1 MSTRRPVAPPPIPGF
16 TYISLLGSGGFSDVY
31 LYEQDRPRRK
41 VAVKVLLSDLK
52 TEGARRRF
60 ESEANLM
67 AQLSS
72 HPYIVTIFEAEVTE
86 GGHSYLAMEYCS
98 RPSLDVRYRRQRFS
112 VDEVLAVGI
121 QVASAVETAH
131 RAGIAH
137 RDIKPANILVTD
149 YNRPALTDFGIS
161 GTLGS
166 DADEDAGMSIPWS
179 PPEQFRDGPV
189 DGIMVDIWALAATL
203 YTLLAGRSPFV
214 MPGADNSQR
223 ELISRI
229 TAMPV
234 PRLGRAD
241 VPESLELALSTAMAK
256 SAASRYSSAHAFA
269 LALQRIQAELNL
281 SVTPFEVLEEPHH
294 DGSHPDDGF
303 EETRVR
309 NIASIDPEKTGSA
322 PTFPARTRPQNPR
335 PGATGSG
342 VPAFPAPIRSLHE
355 SPAPSA
361 AVPSPSPPHPLS
373 SRQMAEPPL
382 FAGQGAEAVV
392 GNALTGDDWDQAT
405 MLRGGTGTGTGTSG
419 RATETQDATIQRAG
433 IMPSALR
440 DPSHEPAVSGSPA
453 APLHGSPAAPLHGS
467 PAAPPQGR
475 PGPGGNREDQEL
487 DATVNRPALAGEV
500 GQDATSDHGKRNLW
514 LSVCGAAVLL
524 LAVVVGIIVA
534 TAAPEPK
541 VQPRDPISKAPADAL
556 DNGTV
561 PDVSNL
567 AGAVGPSGKVMFSW
581 TNPKPEAGDVYK
593 WRIKTVK
600 DSGNYVNTTLTKVD
614 VVGNPGEPTCIQVI
628 VVRSDG
634 SASPEG
640 GESIACV
647 DTK

>member
-1 MSTRRPVAPPPIPGF
+1 MSSKRPVAPPPHIPGF

-86 GGHSYLAMEYCS
+86 AGHSYLAMEYCS

-161 GTLGS
+161 GTLGG

-179 PPEQFRDGPV
+179 PPEQFADGPV
-189 DGIMVDIWALAATL
+189 DGVMVDVWALGATL

-214 MPGADNSQR
+214 MPGTDNSQR

-229 TAMPV
+229 TSAAL

-241 VPESLELALSTAMAK
+241 VPESLERALSTAMAK

-281 SVTPFEVLEEPHH
+281 SVTPFEVLEEQQLEEN
-294 DGSHPDDGF
+294 HPDDGF

-309 NIASIDPEKTGSA
+309 SIAAIDPERTGSA
-322 PTFPARTRPQNPR
+322 PTFPARTRPQR
-335 PGATGSG
+335 PGTGAPPSGLPAGGFPPAAAAPAATRPQ
-342 VPAFPAPIRSLHE
+342 VPGN
-355 SPAPSA
+355 
-361 AVPSPSPPHPLS
+361 
-373 SRQMAEPPL
+373 L
-382 FAGQGAEAVV
+382 FAGQQDGKQDGGTQAGSNPAGEWAH
-392 GNALTGDDWDQAT
+392 AT
-405 MLRGGTGTGTGTSG
+405 MLRGSAPAAGYGSAPDATVQRPGPLPAQAGQAGAPGHRAG
-419 RATETQDATIQRAG
+419 RAGHGAAADPEIDATISR
-433 IMPSALR
+433 
-440 DPSHEPAVSGSPA
+440 PAPVTETAPEA
-453 APLHGSPAAPLHGS
+453 AP
-467 PAAPPQGR
+467 
-475 PGPGGNREDQEL
+475 
-487 DATVNRPALAGEV
+487 
-500 GQDATSDHGKRNLW
+500 DHGKRNVW
-514 LSVCGAAVLL
+514 LAAAGGTLLVL
-524 LAVVVGIIVA
+524 AIIVGIVVA
-534 TAAPEPK
+534 SSAPAPK
-541 VQPRDPISKAPADAL
+541 VEETGQVSKPPADAL

-561 PDVSNL
+561 PDVADL
-567 AGAVGPSGKVMFSW
+567 AGTVDAAGKATFTW
-581 TNPKPEAGDVYK
+581 TNPQPKSGDAYK
-593 WRIKTVK
+593 WRVYAL
-600 DSGNYVNTTLTKVD
+600 GNHGEYQSTAEPAAQVAL
-614 VVGNPGEPTCIQVI
+614 NPTEPTCVQVMI
-628 VVRSDG
+628 VRSDG
-634 SASPEG
+634 AFSPLE
-640 GESIACV
+640 EDSIACIR
-647 DTK
+647 K

>member
-1 MSTRRPVAPPPIPGF
+1 MSSKRPPAPPPHIPGF
-16 TYISLLGSGGFSDVY
+16 TYYSLLGSGGFSDVY

-72 HPYIVTIFEAEVTE
+72 HPYIVTIFEAEVTDD
-86 GGHSYLAMEYCS
+86 GHSYLAMEYCS

-161 GTLGS
+161 GTLAG
-166 DADEDAGMSIPWS
+166 DTDEDSGMSIPWS
-179 PPEQFRDGPV
+179 PPEQFSDGNV
-189 DGIMVDIWALAATL
+189 DGVMVDVWALGATL

-229 TAMPV
+229 SNMPL

-256 SAASRYSSAHAFA
+256 SPQSRYSSAHAFA

-281 SVTPFEVLEEPHH
+281 SVTPFEVLEEPHQE
-294 DGSHPDDGF
+294 DSHPDDGA

-309 NIASIDPEKTGSA
+309 SIAAIDPERTGSA
-322 PTFPARTRPQNPR
+322 PTFPARTRPQVSTTEGPPSR
-335 PGATGSG
+335 FTP
-342 VPAFPAPIRSLHE
+342 PAALTPPQPAPQPQDWAQSTVLRGN
-355 SPAPSA
+355 AGSA
-361 AVPSPSPPHPLS
+361 AVTPGLPQNSTFQDGKP
-373 SRQMAEPPL
+373 AD
-382 FAGQGAEAVV
+382 GADA
-392 GNALTGDDWDQAT
+392 ADTTLHRPA
-405 MLRGGTGTGTGTSG
+405 
-419 RATETQDATIQRAG
+419 RAD
-433 IMPSALR
+433 
-440 DPSHEPAVSGSPA
+440 EPAEET
-453 APLHGSPAAPLHGS
+453 
-467 PAAPPQGR
+467 PP
-475 PGPGGNREDQEL
+475 
-487 DATVNRPALAGEV
+487 
-500 GQDATSDHGKRNLW
+500 GQDHGKRNLW
-514 LSVCGAAVLL
+514 LAISGGTL
-524 LAVVVGIIVA
+524 LALAAVVGIVIA
-534 TAAPEPK
+534 NAAPETPK
-541 VQPRDPISKAPADAL
+541 ATQSQEASKPPADAL

-561 PDVSNL
+561 PDVEGL
-567 AGAVGPSGKVMFSW
+567 AGSLTPGGDASFTWNNPQ
-581 TNPKPEAGDVYK
+581 PKPGDTYK
-593 WRIKTVK
+593 WRVYTIGGGGDYQSVAQPPVQVK
-600 DSGNYVNTTLTKVD
+600 PNPSGQ
-614 VVGNPGEPTCIQVI
+614 TCLQVMI
-628 VVRSDG
+628 VRSDG
-634 SASPEG
+634 AFSPMEEASIGCTGP
-640 GESIACV
+640 
-647 DTK
+647 

>member
-1 MSTRRPVAPPPIPGF
+1 MSSKRPIAPPPPIPGF

-72 HPYIVTIFEAEVTE
+72 HPYIVTIYEAEVTDA
-86 GGHSYLAMEYCS
+86 GHSYLAMEYCS

-161 GTLGS
+161 GTLGGS
-166 DADEDAGMSIPWS
+166 DDDDDAGMSIPWS
-179 PPEQFRDGPV
+179 PPEQFTDGNI
-189 DGIMVDIWALAATL
+189 DGVMVDVWALGATL

-229 TAMPV
+229 STMSL

-256 SAASRYSSAHAFA
+256 SPASRYSSAHAFA

-281 SVTPFEVLEEPHH
+281 SVTPFEVLEEPHPEE
-294 DGSHPDDGF
+294 SHPDDGY

-309 NIASIDPEKTGSA
+309 SIAAIDPERTGSA
-322 PTFPARTRPQNPR
+322 PTFPARTRPQGLTNLPPSTFPPAGAPAALPPEAR
-335 PGATGSG
+335 PQ
-342 VPAFPAPIRSLHE
+342 VPGN
-355 SPAPSA
+355 
-361 AVPSPSPPHPLS
+361 
-373 SRQMAEPPL
+373 L
-382 FAGQGAEAVV
+382 FAGPNPDPHAGSQPGGEWAH
-392 GNALTGDDWDQAT
+392 AT
-405 MLRGGTGTGTGTSG
+405 MLRGGAADYGTAVGM
-419 RATETQDATIQRAG
+419 QDATVQRPGFPPAG
-433 IMPSALR
+433 PT
-440 DPSHEPAVSGSPA
+440 
-453 APLHGSPAAPLHGS
+453 
-467 PAAPPQGR
+467 
-475 PGPGGNREDQEL
+475 GPGGQSNPAASRRREPEL
-487 DATVNRPALAGEV
+487 DATVSRPVRTVEPVTEA
-500 GQDATSDHGKRNLW
+500 GQDHAQRNLW
-514 LSVCGAAVLL
+514 LAVSGAVVLV
-524 LAVVVGIIVA
+524 LAVIVGIVLA
-534 TAAPEPK
+534 TSRPAPNVVKTEQASSP
-541 VQPRDPISKAPADAL
+541 PPDAL

-561 PDVSNL
+561 PNVEGL
-567 AGAVGPSGKVMFSW
+567 TAARGAEDPNIIVFSW
-581 TNPKPEAGDVYK
+581 TNPQPKEGDRYK
-593 WRIKTVK
+593 YRSKSAKADGAYETTASTQTFV
-600 DSGNYVNTTLTKVD
+600 SGL
-614 VVGNPGEPTCIQVI
+614 GEPPICLEVI
-628 VVRSDG
+628 LVRADG

-640 GESIACV
+640 PDSIACLEE
-647 DTK
+647 

>member
-1 MSTRRPVAPPPIPGF
+1 MSSKRPVAPPPHIPGF

-86 GGHSYLAMEYCS
+86 AGHSYLAMEYCS

-161 GTLGS
+161 GTLGG
-166 DADEDAGMSIPWS
+166 DADDDAGMSIPWS
-179 PPEQFRDGPV
+179 PPEQFVDGPV
-189 DGIMVDIWALAATL
+189 DGVMVDVWALGATL

-214 MPGADNSQR
+214 MPGTDNSQR

-229 TAMPV
+229 TNSPL

-241 VPESLELALSTAMAK
+241 VPESLERALSTAMAK
-256 SAASRYSSAHAFA
+256 PAASRYSSAHAFA

-281 SVTPFEVLEEPHH
+281 SVTPFEVLEEAQE
-294 DGSHPDDGF
+294 DSHPDDGF

-309 NIASIDPEKTGSA
+309 SIAAIDPERTGSA
-322 PTFPARTRPQNPR
+322 PTFPARTRPQGHDAGSPPSGFSAGGFAPAPAAASVPR
-335 PGATGSG
+335 PQ
-342 VPAFPAPIRSLHE
+342 VPGN
-355 SPAPSA
+355 
-361 AVPSPSPPHPLS
+361 
-373 SRQMAEPPL
+373 L
-382 FAGQGAEAVV
+382 FAGPQDGQVAGQQADKPAGEWAH
-392 GNALTGDDWDQAT
+392 AT
-405 MLRGGTGTGTGTSG
+405 MLRGSAPAAADYGSLP
-419 RATETQDATIQRAG
+419 DATVQ
-433 IMPSALR
+433 
-440 DPSHEPAVSGSPA
+440 
-453 APLHGSPAAPLHGS
+453 
-467 PAAPPQGR
+467 R
-475 PGPGGNREDQEL
+475 PGLLPARTGQHPAYQAPQHTGRRNGAAEPEL
-487 DATVNRPALAGEV
+487 DATISRPAAAPET
-500 GQDATSDHGKRNLW
+500 APETAPDHGKRNLW
-514 LSVCGAAVLL
+514 LALAGGTVLV
-524 LAVVVGIIVA
+524 LAIIVGIVLGSS
-534 TAAPEPK
+534 APPPK
-541 VQPRDPISKAPADAL
+541 VAETSQISKPPADAL

-561 PDVSNL
+561 PDVADLNGVM
-567 AGAVGPSGKVMFSW
+567 GANGRIVFSWRNPQPKDGDTYKWRLTDFVTRQPGPYQVAKETRVEVAPPPDRNITCIDVMIVRVDGTASPMEGPSG
-581 TNPKPEAGDVYK
+581 TCY
-593 WRIKTVK
+593 
-600 DSGNYVNTTLTKVD
+600 TK
-614 VVGNPGEPTCIQVI
+614 
-628 VVRSDG
+628 
-634 SASPEG
+634 
-640 GESIACV
+640 
-647 DTK
+647 

>member
-1 MSTRRPVAPPPIPGF
+1 MSSKRPVAPPPPIPGF

-86 GGHSYLAMEYCS
+86 AGHSYLAMEYCS

-161 GTLGS
+161 GTLGGE
-166 DADEDAGMSIPWS
+166 ADDDDAGMSIPWS
-179 PPEQFRDGPV
+179 PPEQFADGPV
-189 DGIMVDIWALAATL
+189 DGVMVDVWALGATL

-214 MPGADNSQR
+214 MPGTDNSQR

-229 TAMPV
+229 TSAAL

-241 VPESLELALSTAMAK
+241 VPQSLERALSTAMAK

-281 SVTPFEVLEEPHH
+281 SVTPFEVFEEPQLEEN
-294 DGSHPDDGF
+294 HPDDGF

-309 NIASIDPEKTGSA
+309 SIAAIDPERTGSA
-322 PTFPARTRPQNPR
+322 PTFPARTRPQ
-335 PGATGSG
+335 
-342 VPAFPAPIRSLHE
+342 VPAN
-355 SPAPSA
+355 
-361 AVPSPSPPHPLS
+361 
-373 SRQMAEPPL
+373 L
-382 FAGQGAEAVV
+382 FAGQLAGQQEGQRV
-392 GNALTGDDWDQAT
+392 GGSPDDSSPAGEWAQAT
-405 MLRGGTGTGTGTSG
+405 MLRGSAPAAEYGSVPDATVQRARLLPAQSG
-419 RATETQDATIQRAG
+419 QQAGLPAAPGHRAAGAEPEIDATISR
-433 IMPSALR
+433 
-440 DPSHEPAVSGSPA
+440 PAPVAETAPEA
-453 APLHGSPAAPLHGS
+453 AP
-467 PAAPPQGR
+467 
-475 PGPGGNREDQEL
+475 
-487 DATVNRPALAGEV
+487 
-500 GQDATSDHGKRNLW
+500 DHGKRNVW
-514 LSVCGAAVLL
+514 LAAAGGTLLVL
-524 LAVVVGIIVA
+524 AIVVGIVLA
-534 TAAPEPK
+534 SSAPAPK
-541 VQPRDPISKAPADAL
+541 VEEPGQVSKPPADAL

-561 PDVSNL
+561 PDVADL
-567 AGAVGPSGKVMFSW
+567 AGTVDATGKATFRW
-581 TNPKPEAGDVYK
+581 TNPQPKSGDAYK
-593 WRIKTVK
+593 WRVYAL
-600 DSGNYVNTTLTKVD
+600 GNNGEYQSAAEPTAQVAL
-614 VVGNPGEPTCIQVI
+614 NPTEPTCIQVMI
-628 VVRSDG
+628 VRSDG
-634 SASPEG
+634 AFSPLE
-640 GESIACV
+640 EDSIACIR
-647 DTK
+647 K

>member
-1 MSTRRPVAPPPIPGF
+1 LSSKRPVAPPPRIQGF

-72 HPYIVTIFEAEVTE
+72 HPYIVTIFEAEVTDD
-86 GGHSYLAMEYCS
+86 GHSYLAMEYCS

-161 GTLGS
+161 GTLAG
-166 DADEDAGMSIPWS
+166 DADEDSGMSIPWS
-179 PPEQFRDGPV
+179 PPEQFTDGAV
-189 DGIMVDIWALAATL
+189 DGVMVDVWALGATL

-223 ELISRI
+223 ELINRI
-229 TAMPV
+229 SNTPV

-256 SAASRYSSAHAFA
+256 SPQSRYSSAHAFA

-294 DGSHPDDGF
+294 EDSQLDDGV

-309 NIASIDPEKTGSA
+309 SIAAIDPERTGSA
-322 PTFPARTRPQNPR
+322 PTFPARTWPQA
-335 PGATGSG
+335 GGGQSG
-342 VPAFPAPIRSLHE
+342 GGQDRGGQDRGGQGTAAEAPPSRFTPTPAPAPFQP
-355 SPAPSA
+355 SPAPAPQPQEWANATVLRGS
-361 AVPSPSPPHPLS
+361 
-373 SRQMAEPPL
+373 
-382 FAGQGAEAVV
+382 G
-392 GNALTGDDWDQAT
+392 GNAGASRDE
-405 MLRGGTGTGTGTSG
+405 GTLPGSRPAAGAGPD
-419 RATETQDATIQRAG
+419 AADATVHRPA
-433 IMPSALR
+433 R
-440 DPSHEPAVSGSPA
+440 VEEPAVAGPA
-453 APLHGSPAAPLHGS
+453 
-467 PAAPPQGR
+467 
-475 PGPGGNREDQEL
+475 
-487 DATVNRPALAGEV
+487 T
-500 GQDATSDHGKRNLW
+500 DHSKRNLW
-514 LSVCGAAVLL
+514 LAISGGTL
-524 LAVVVGIIVA
+524 LAVSAVVGLVVA
-534 TAAPEPK
+534 NASPEKPAAVETQQASRP
-541 VQPRDPISKAPADAL
+541 PADAL

-561 PDVSNL
+561 PDVEGL
-567 AGAVGPSGKVMFSW
+567 TGTA
-581 TNPKPEAGDVYK
+581 AGDGNASFTWVNPQPKEGDTYK
-593 WRIKTVK
+593 WRVYTIGGGGEYQSIDQPPVK
-600 DSGNYVNTTLTKVD
+600 VTANPSG
-614 VVGNPGEPTCIQVI
+614 ETCIQVMI
-628 VVRSDG
+628 VRSDG
-634 SASPEG
+634 AFSPLEEG
-640 GESIACV
+640 SIAC
-647 DTK
+647 TGP

>member
-1 MSTRRPVAPPPIPGF
+1 MSSKRPVAPPPRIQGF

-72 HPYIVTIFEAEVTE
+72 HPYIVTIFEAEVTDD
-86 GGHSYLAMEYCS
+86 GHSYLAMEYCS

-161 GTLGS
+161 GTLAGDGDDDS
-166 DADEDAGMSIPWS
+166 GMSIPWS
-179 PPEQFRDGPV
+179 PPEQFTDAAV
-189 DGIMVDIWALAATL
+189 DGVMVDVWALGATL

-214 MPGADNSQR
+214 LPGADNSQR
-223 ELISRI
+223 ELINRI
-229 TAMPV
+229 SNAPL

-256 SAASRYSSAHAFA
+256 SPRSRYSSAHAFA

-294 DGSHPDDGF
+294 EDSQPDDGF

-309 NIASIDPEKTGSA
+309 SIAAIDPERTGSA
-322 PTFPARTRPQNPR
+322 PTFPARTWPQAGGGQTGGGQAAGGQAGGGQAPAADAPPSRPTPAPATPRPQEWAHATVLRGAAGTAPVTRDDGTVARDHLRGDGAADTTIHR
-335 PGATGSG
+335 PA
-342 VPAFPAPIRSLHE
+342 R
-355 SPAPSA
+355 
-361 AVPSPSPPHPLS
+361 
-373 SRQMAEPPL
+373 RAEPS
-382 FAGQGAEAVV
+382 EA
-392 GNALTGDDWDQAT
+392 
-405 MLRGGTGTGTGTSG
+405 
-419 RATETQDATIQRAG
+419 
-433 IMPSALR
+433 P
-440 DPSHEPAVSGSPA
+440 PPA
-453 APLHGSPAAPLHGS
+453 A
-467 PAAPPQGR
+467 
-475 PGPGGNREDQEL
+475 
-487 DATVNRPALAGEV
+487 
-500 GQDATSDHGKRNLW
+500 DHSKRNLW
-514 LSVCGAAVLL
+514 LAISGGTLLALAAVVG
-524 LAVVVGIIVA
+524 VVVANASPNKPQAVETQLA
-534 TAAPEPK
+534 
-541 VQPRDPISKAPADAL
+541 SKPPADAL

-561 PDVSNL
+561 PDVEGL
-567 AGAVGPSGKVMFSW
+567 TGTVSGDGNASFTW
-581 TNPKPEAGDVYK
+581 QNPQPKEGDTYK
-593 WRIKTVK
+593 WRVYSIGGGGEYQSIEQPPVRVTANP
-600 DSGNYVNTTLTKVD
+600 SG
-614 VVGNPGEPTCIQVI
+614 PTCIQVMI
-628 VVRSDG
+628 VRSDG
-634 SASPEG
+634 AFSPLEEG
-640 GESIACV
+640 SIACAG
-647 DTK
+647 T